1 MKITNNQKRL
11 GAAIALTLAG
21 SHAAHGS
28 EVESLVSASL
38 CSATSTE
45 MALVQDTATEGKMDG
60 EGGVGWGEAALIKAT
75 VTIEVEG
82 ELSAAVKMA
91 TQAVSETCVDML
103 AIDPYDLSAEMQEAY
118 YALMS
123 EFGVK
128 YPSQSSQVDLDQIG
142 ISLLKSAP
150 SFNLSNKQS
159 GAGLDMVSDVIDLA
173 TETLS
178 GNAGPLE
185 IVNGM
190 ATTAVKLQDFLHPRL
205 VAAMQDI
212 EGTMEKKLASF
223 DTISRSCEDIYAGN
237 ITHLSTALQQQ
248 FLAGCDVYNSLI
260 NEVADEL
267 DKIQSIGEDALPQ
280 LQVAFDD
287 VNSLGGELLSS
298 IGELGSVSDLV
309 SSTADSAST
318 KIQEATYSIKVAG
331 ESIVNTIESGEQ
343 VVNAGLSQVEST
355 KNSVQSVAYS
365 ALSTAQ
371 QGQSLVG
378 SLNSTTTSLK
388 STASNLASTASNEA
402 IQSVC
407 GISKKIG
414 SGVASVTV
422 SVEDILGSSICGN

>member
-1 MKITNNQKRL
+1 MRIKDNKKRL
-11 GAAIALTLAG
+11 GAALALAFAG
-21 SHAAHGS
+21 SHAAHGN

-38 CSATSTE
+38 CSSTNIE
-45 MALVQDTATEGKMDG
+45 MALVQDTATEGSMEG

-75 VTIEVEG
+75 VAIKVEG
-82 ELSAAVKMA
+82 ELSAAVKMSS
-91 TQAVSETCVDML
+91 QAVSETCVDML
-103 AIDPYDLSAEMQEAY
+103 GLDANELSAEMREAY

-123 EFGVK
+123 EFGVQ
-128 YPSQSSQVDLDQIG
+128 YPSQSSQINLDQIG

-185 IVNGM
+185 IVNSM
-190 ATTAVKLQDFLHPRL
+190 ATTAVKLQDFLHPSL

-212 EGTMEKKLASF
+212 EGTMAKKLASF
-223 DTISRSCEDIYAGN
+223 DAISRSCDDIHAGK
-237 ITHLSTALQQQ
+237 ITHLSVDLQQQ

-267 DKIQSIGEDALPQ
+267 DKIQSIGEDAIPQ
-280 LQVAFDD
+280 LQVAFND
-287 VNSLGGELLSS
+287 VSSLGGQLMSS

-309 SSTADSAST
+309 SSTAESASN
-318 KIQEATYSIKVAG
+318 KIHEATYSIKVAG
-331 ESIVNTIESGEQ
+331 ESIVSTIESGEQ
-343 VVNAGLSQVEST
+343 VVNAGLNQVENT
-355 KNSVQSVAYS
+355 KNSVQSVANS

-371 QGQSLVG
+371 QGKTLVS
-378 SLNSTTTSLK
+378 SLNGTTSSLK
-388 STASNLASTASNEA
+388 STASNLASTASREA

-407 GISKKIG
+407 SFEKDFGLT
-414 SGVASVTV
+414 TV
-422 SVEDILGSSICGN
+422 SVKDILGSSIC